1 MATSAK
7 KVVKKAPVAKAE
19 VKVAELCLTG
29 EELSYGD
36 IWKFVQEH
44 AGGNEANVK
53 IVPLDNVDL
62 G

>member
-7 KVVKKAPVAKAE
+7 KAVNKTPVAKAE

-36 IWKFVQEH
+36 IWKFVQECL
-44 AGGNEANVK
+44 NV
-53 IVPLDNVDL
+53 L
-62 G
+62 